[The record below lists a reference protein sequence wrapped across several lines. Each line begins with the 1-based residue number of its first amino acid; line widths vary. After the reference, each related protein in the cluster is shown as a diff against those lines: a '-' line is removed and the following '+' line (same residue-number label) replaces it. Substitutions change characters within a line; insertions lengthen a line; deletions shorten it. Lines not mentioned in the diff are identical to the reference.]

1 MEKCHD
7 YSLAGKRG
15 TRTMAQENV
24 RLRLE
29 AADGS
34 ATKEYRVDN
43 GRVEVR
49 SLQSYNGYAPPE
61 SSWHRLTPQELRTHV
76 ERNTAVAQ
84 WLERR
89 LGWRRLLQACVSQE
103 PHDWRPAEDYVDRHA
118 A

>member
-1 MEKCHD
+1 MV
-7 YSLAGKRG
+7 
-15 TRTMAQENV
+15 QENV

-34 ATKEYRVDN
+34 ATKQYRIDD
-43 GRVEVR
+43 GKVEVR
-49 SLQSYNGYAPPE
+49 SLHSHSGYDPPE
-61 SSWHRLTPQELRTHV
+61 SSWHRLTPQQLSTHV
-76 ERNTAVAQ
+76 ERNTVVAQ

-103 PHDWRPAEDYVDRHA
+103 PHDWTTAEDFVDNHA